1 MNNPLG
7 PDNSADQIHICMVV
21 HARYPIGETRVE
33 REALAL
39 VDCGYMVDTICL
51 QEKND
56 PIQETVDGVNV
67 YRLPVKRHQGSGFIN
82 QLFEYL
88 VFFILA
94 FNKIINLHHQQ
105 HYKVVHI
112 HNIPD
117 LLVFVGLIPKLT
129 GAQVIL
135 DLHDLMPEFYAARFN
150 RSLDSWPVRLIILA
164 ERLSC
169 RFADQVITVTNGWRD
184 VLIKRGVPTNKLNV
198 VMNVPDE
205 RIFHSSSESRQ
216 TRISENRFQLLYHGN
231 LTRRYGIDL
240 AIQAVSILREQ
251 IPNIHL
257 YIHGGGDYRRAL
269 IEMTNELGL
278 NNFVGFNP
286 HPILTSEL
294 PDLIRGADIC
304 LVPYRSDVFTDG
316 ILPTKLMEYAALEMP
331 VIAARTTAIQAY
343 FTDAMVEFFEPGD
356 LDGLVGCIQKLYRNP
371 SCLSDLKRGIH
382 SFMQVYNW
390 VKISREYVALVNRL
404 CGKVE
409 TKRNLA
415 VL

>member
-1 MNNPLG
+1 MFPMNGYFIPL
-7 PDNSADQIHICMVV
+7 
-21 HARYPIGETRVE
+21 
-33 REALAL
+33 
-39 VDCGYMVDTICL
+39 
-51 QEKND
+51 
-56 PIQETVDGVNV
+56 VN
-67 YRLPVKRHQGSGFIN
+67 QG
-82 QLFEYL
+82 
-88 VFFILA
+88 
-94 FNKIINLHHQQ
+94 
-105 HYKVVHI
+105 
-112 HNIPD
+112 
-117 LLVFVGLIPKLT
+117 
-129 GAQVIL
+129 
-135 DLHDLMPEFYAARFN
+135 
-150 RSLDSWPVRLIILA
+150 
-164 ERLSC
+164 
-169 RFADQVITVTNGWRD
+169 
-184 VLIKRGVPTNKLNV
+184 
-198 VMNVPDE
+198 
-205 RIFHSSSESRQ
+205 Q
-216 TRISENRFQLLYHGN
+216 TRINANRFQLLYHGN

-278 NNFVGFNP
+278 TNFVGFNP

-294 PDLIRGADIC
+294 PDLIKGADVC

-371 SCLSDLKRGIH
+371 SRLSDLKRGIH

-409 TKRNLA
+409 TERNLA